1 MVRLVKISALA
12 LLLSGIAALHASAA
26 TITDPIVRTRT
37 GATGSIPITGLPFF
51 FDWGEFPGLPPGFDP
66 PDCTTGFEGSLNVV
80 TCEFVNQTGQ
90 TINFLDF
97 DFDYSSVP
105 GGPPPP
111 SAFFIEDGT
120 GPFDQVGW
128 TTKSIDQFSAQFIG
142 NGIDP
147 EVCDIEFCFGGHFF
161 VDLVGF
167 PEGTHITMNAEAQ
180 PVPEPMTL
188 TLLGTGLALGVARR
202 KAKKHARQRNG

>member
-1 MVRLVKISALA
+1 MFRLVKISALA
-12 LLLSGIAALHASAA
+12 LLLSVATAIQASAA
-26 TITDPIVRTRT
+26 TIQDPIVRTRT

-66 PDCTTGFEGSLNVV
+66 PDCDTGFEGSLNLV

-97 DFDYSSVP
+97 DFDYGS
-105 GGPPPP
+105 GGPPPL
-111 SAFFIEDGT
+111 SAFDIQDGNT
-120 GPFDQVGW
+120 PFNSVGW
-128 TTKSIDQFSAQFIG
+128 NTLNINQFSAQFIG
-142 NGIDP
+142 NGIAP
-147 EVCDIEFCFGGHFF
+147 EICDVDCFGGHFF

-167 PEGTHITMNAEAQ
+167 PDGTRITMTAAAE

-188 TLLGTGLALGVARR
+188 TLLGTGLALGAAARR
-202 KAKKHARQRNG
+202 RTKKEGRRTKG